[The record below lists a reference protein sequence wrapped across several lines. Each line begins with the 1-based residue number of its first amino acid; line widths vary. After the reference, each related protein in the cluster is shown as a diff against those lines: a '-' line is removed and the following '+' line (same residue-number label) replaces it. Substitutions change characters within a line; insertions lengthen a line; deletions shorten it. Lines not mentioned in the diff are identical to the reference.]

1 MYIEEP
7 EYNKEFN
14 KPEEVLNFSTGR
26 WIKFNGKLYKKL
38 LHKGYKYTKDL
49 SQYLEEV
56 SLIDIGEY
64 STIYPLVNFYHSALI
79 PPLSILA
86 RRGDICRR
94 CPITMTSVVEGGM
107 SLFTIEKNGKTS
119 LDNLIKMNYSSLF
132 VLLKMCWDSNK
143 VSNAL
148 YDAFIKT
155 NVLGLEHILAL
166 AQA

>member
-14 KPEEVLNFSTGR
+14 ESEEVLNLSTGR
-26 WIKFNGKLYKKL
+26 WIKFNRKLYKKL
-38 LHKGYKYTKDL
+38 LREGYKYTKDL

-56 SLIDIGEY
+56 LLIDIGEY
-64 STIYPLVNFYHSALI
+64 STIYPLVNFYHSAFI

-94 CPITMTSVVEGGM
+94 CPITITSVVEERM

-119 LDNLIKMNYSSLF
+119 LDNLIEMNYSSLS
-132 VLLKMCWDSNK
+132 VLLEMCWNSNK
-143 VSNAL
+143 
-148 YDAFIKT
+148 
-155 NVLGLEHILAL
+155 
-166 AQA
+166 